1 MAVLMTGS
9 FVMNCLALIFNFGS
23 TRRDYK
29 IFLTFE

>member
-1 MAVLMTGS
+1 MAVYRTRN
-9 FVMNCLALIFNFGS
+9 FVMNCFALVFNSGS